1 MTSPPIGSTLI
12 VTGGA
17 RGIGAAT
24 ARVAAAR
31 GYKVAINYTQN
42 EEAAERLM
50 REIVSTGGQAMTC
63 RADVSEELEVV
74 AMFDA
79 IEVAFGAVRGLINNA
94 GIDGGRGAIQD
105 LSVSDV
111 RRLLNV
117 NIIGTMICCRE
128 AARRMS
134 TTRGGAGG
142 AIVNVSSMAATIG
155 GREGNAVYAASKAAI
170 DVFTVG
176 LAKELGPQGIRVNAI
191 RPGMTAT
198 EMNEAS
204 MADSEHATAVA
215 QSIPMGR
222 VAKADEIALP
232 IMWLLSPEASF
243 ISGAKLDASG
253 GGFIIR

>member
-1 MTSPPIGSTLI
+1 MMAAIILDWVGDI
-12 VTGGA
+12 VGI
-17 RGIGAAT
+17 RSIGAAT

-74 AMFDA
+74 AMFEA

-134 TTRGGAGG
+134 TTRGGDGG

-198 EMNEAS
+198 EMNEAW
-204 MADSEHATAVA
+204 MADPEHATAVA